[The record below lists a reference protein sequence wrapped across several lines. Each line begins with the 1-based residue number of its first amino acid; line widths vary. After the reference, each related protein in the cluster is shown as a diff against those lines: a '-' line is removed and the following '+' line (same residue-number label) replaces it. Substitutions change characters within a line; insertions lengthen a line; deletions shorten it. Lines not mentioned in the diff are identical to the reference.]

1 MGGPFGSIRR
11 ILCGWNSTRPRS
23 GQLNTQRSFRLP
35 TESNRLWCRFIRSFA
50 ASISLRPAS
59 VCQHPIFRLKNLHQG
74 IFTRWRR
81 WERIRWPRSL
91 AARSSALIGFIIED
105 SSIGQIRFETWRH
118 DLCCDGLLVWCPVG
132 GKRVFYQITE
142 GATREEA
149 LEGDRHGFQY
159 GVASQLGELES
170 DAGFVR
176 NHWVPLMNTPVF
188 WDADIAE
195 GPSVQK
201 GDFVYGTLPGT
212 KVPIAGPFLEAMDH
226 HTAILGVTGTGKT
239 ELAFDLIRHT
249 VANGC
254 KVICIDLTDR
264 YRGRIEDLN
273 PVDLSITAALADDLG
288 KKLFDAE
295 TGAYGAGQE
304 KKALKS
310 FADKLRTD
318 VAGQLKAFLV
328 SKEGTRRSR

>member
-1 MGGPFGSIRR
+1 MARATI
-11 ILCGWNSTRPRS
+11 CVATACWS
-23 GQLNTQRSFRLP
+23 GALSVA
-35 TESNRLWCRFIRSFA
+35 SACFIDHR
-50 ASISLRPAS
+50 
-59 VCQHPIFRLKNLHQG
+59 
-74 IFTRWRR
+74 
-81 WERIRWPRSL
+81 
-91 AARSSALIGFIIED
+91 
-105 SSIGQIRFETWRH
+105 
-118 DLCCDGLLVWCPVG
+118 
-132 GKRVFYQITE
+132 

-195 GPSVQK
+195 APSAQK

-328 SKEGTRRSR
+328 SKDENQKVALITLNEISNTKATLFITELYLTCLLHFARDHATESPRVLVVVEAHTVMPEPSTMGLGDHDSVDLSARSPRLHPRAKLRRRLAVIAQRTATSARAF